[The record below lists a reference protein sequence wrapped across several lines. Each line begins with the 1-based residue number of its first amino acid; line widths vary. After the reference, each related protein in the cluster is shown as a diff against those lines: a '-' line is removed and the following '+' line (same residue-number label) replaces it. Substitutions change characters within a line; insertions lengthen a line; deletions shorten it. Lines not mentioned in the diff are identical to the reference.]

1 MASPLNSRV
10 ARLEAGANIG
20 RPHYHILTGEGVS
33 SHEEWLAIYS
43 PESNYNWCTSSSRFC
58 PAAMLGISVSKS
70 AMGHCRTVF
79 YRNKA
84 YGKMH
89 SVRAK
94 CVVKKT
100 CVSSL

>member
-43 PESNYNWCTSSSRFC
+43 PESNYNWCTSSSRF
-58 PAAMLGISVSKS
+58 
-70 AMGHCRTVF
+70 
-79 YRNKA
+79 
-84 YGKMH
+84 
-89 SVRAK
+89 
-94 CVVKKT
+94 
-100 CVSSL
+100 